1 MNYPTSP
8 FSSNLKFNNS
18 PVDISKND
26 ISGELSIAG
35 CSAISLV
42 KEYGSPLFVIDEADF
57 FLRANAWKS
66 ALNESFKG
74 GKLYYAAKSF
84 ISIEIAKWLI
94 ELDVNLDV
102 CTGGELAVA
111 LAANFPTNR
120 IEFHGNNKSVAEI
133 EMAVSAGVG
142 TIVIDSF
149 IEIERIAQVAKSA
162 GKVQNVYIRLTP
174 GVEAHTHEF
183 ISTAHEDVKFGF
195 SIASGAA
202 IAAVEKTLT
211 FDSLNLIGIHCHIGS
226 QIFEV
231 TGFTLAA
238 QRLVATLAEIKEKFG
253 KALPE
258 LNVGG
263 GYGIAYTTAEK
274 SISPQ
279 AVLPALAKVIKEE
292 CAKLKLDLPIIS
304 IEPGRAIV
312 GPTTTTIY
320 EVGTT
325 KLVTLDDATTR
336 NYISV
341 DGGMSDNIRPALYG
355 AKYSAFLANRESNA
369 KKTSSRVVGKHCETG
384 DILILDINLAEDIAP
399 GDLLAFPATG
409 AYGRSMASNYNHI
422 PRPAVVVVKNG
433 TARSILRRENEAD
446 LLALEVNQAP
456 RQLS

>member
-66 ALNESFKG
+66 ALNESFEG

-111 LAANFPTNR
+111 LAANFPTDR

-263 GYGIAYTTAEK
+263 GYGIAYTTAEN

-279 AVLPALAKVIKEE
+279 SVLPALAKVIKEE

>member
-66 ALNESFKG
+66 ALNESFEG

-211 FDSLNLIGIHCHIGS
+211 FKSLNLIGVHCHIGS